1 MSGSETNSQ
10 GQNGSVFGSNP
21 NPSSFGPPTTNNA
34 SQPSNTTPT
43 PTPNASVTMSSL
55 AKAGG
60 QQNAQHSQSLFG
72 PPVSSTSTA
81 PSANGSAFGPSP
93 IPPTPGSTAR
103 ASVYGNGTSATTD
116 PAATGSSLFGPAP
129 VQGGLGTAA
138 DTTNSSSTGDGLF
151 GSTPTATDPT
161 SNCSSSSGSRLGSR
175 LVSTTAPSK
184 TAANLF
190 GILTPAGTGALTTD
204 FSSSSALNQSQA
216 TLQMAAA
223 SNTSDATL
231 TNETEGSAL
240 PERSVI
246 DIVTD
251 GDLLLEVGG
260 DEESESSQPQRFRVS
275 SSALSRHSP
284 VWKNML
290 FGPWRES
297 KQVNAESEQWIVE
310 LPGDPL
316 KPMQIVLG
324 IIHNRFSHVPPFLS
338 LDELYKLLILT
349 NKYDM
354 TDVLKLWRA
363 QWTSVAHGDLSSAD
377 TLKSLFIAWELGDAN
392 LFILRVEEISLN
404 ANFENETLFGTR
416 KTSFRKSILAGAPV
430 AGDAEWIDLEH
441 QDYLGPHDMVDIIG
455 AVRKE
460 ALLMIMT
467 PLTED
472 YSTRRFSSFRTACS
486 GRPQSDA
493 PSVFGRGSPA
503 LCDAAILGGLMIHID
518 NRFTNTTMLPFVTE
532 SVVQVASRVFP
543 KIEKIEV
550 LPAHPL
556 CSLNERYATLSEMI
570 QNGLYG
576 LVAKHLKPWHKKHL
590 YDQRKKTGIEF
601 SRAGQKKYEKQANNR
616 RYW

>member
-1 MSGSETNSQ
+1 
-10 GQNGSVFGSNP
+10 
-21 NPSSFGPPTTNNA
+21 
-34 SQPSNTTPT
+34 
-43 PTPNASVTMSSL
+43 
-55 AKAGG
+55 
-60 QQNAQHSQSLFG
+60 
-72 PPVSSTSTA
+72 
-81 PSANGSAFGPSP
+81 
-93 IPPTPGSTAR
+93 
-103 ASVYGNGTSATTD
+103 
-116 PAATGSSLFGPAP
+116 
-129 VQGGLGTAA
+129 
-138 DTTNSSSTGDGLF
+138 
-151 GSTPTATDPT
+151 
-161 SNCSSSSGSRLGSR
+161 
-175 LVSTTAPSK
+175 
-184 TAANLF
+184 
-190 GILTPAGTGALTTD
+190 
-204 FSSSSALNQSQA
+204 
-216 TLQMAAA
+216 MAAA
-223 SNTSDATL
+223 SDTSDATL

-251 GDLLLEVGG
+251 GDLLLDVGG

-354 TDVLKLWRA
+354 TDLLKLWRA

-441 QDYLGPHDMVDIIG
+441 QDYLGPHDMVGTFNVYVPHRNYSRLAQMLIFHRYNRCSSEGSAFD
-455 AVRKE
+455 
-460 ALLMIMT
+460 
-467 PLTED
+467 D
-472 YSTRRFSSFRTACS
+472 Y
-486 GRPQSDA
+486 DA
-493 PSVFGRGSPA
+493 PYRG
-503 LCDAAILGGLMIHID
+503 L
-518 NRFTNTTMLPFVTE
+518 FNTPIFE
-532 SVVQVASRVFP
+532 
-543 KIEKIEV
+543 
-550 LPAHPL
+550 
-556 CSLNERYATLSEMI
+556 LS
-570 QNGLYG
+570 NGLFWPSPIRCAQCIRKRVSGPLRCSHPGRSHDSHRQQVHEHDHAPLRYG
-576 LVAKHLKPWHKKHL
+576 KRCAGGIPRVPKNRKDRGLACTSAVLLERKVCDPQRDDSKWSLRSRSEAPQAVA
-590 YDQRKKTGIEF
+590 QEAFI
-601 SRAGQKKYEKQANNR
+601 
-616 RYW
+616 